1 MARVIVPS
9 LMRDI
14 TDGASELTAAGG
26 SVLSVL
32 EALDQEW
39 PGLLDRL
46 LLDGELDPALVVLV
60 DGRPVALGL
69 HAPVEAESEIRFLPA
84 IGGG

>member
-14 TDGASELTAAGG
+14 TDGASELTATGG